1 MNFDIPITSSFNE
14 NGGFRGSE
22 QEKNT
27 KKSKCTIFF
36 HISCLRVPNSAKHL
50 LTRMDPQGRA
60 PKLPFPLTA
69 SPVKAHHPHG
79 RVFEGT
85 RCGQF
90 GNPLWAVWEPAVG
103 SLGES
108 TFGDPLWAE
117 ASPVSVQNVSK
128 MWLPRV
134 PDEFFVFF
142 APRLCILPK
151 SAPKGASGSQFRRAS
166 GPRPT
171 SAPKGPFGD
180 PLGVTFMTSGPLK

>member
-1 MNFDIPITSSFNE
+1 
-14 NGGFRGSE
+14 
-22 QEKNT
+22 
-27 KKSKCTIFF
+27 
-36 HISCLRVPNSAKHL
+36 
-50 LTRMDPQGRA
+50 MDPQGRA

-90 GNPLWAVWEPAVG
+90 GNPLWAVWESAVG

-117 ASPVSVQNVSK
+117 ASRVSVQNVSK

-134 PDEFFVFF
+134 PDGFLFFF
-142 APRLCILPK
+142 APPALYRVPHYIVP
-151 SAPKGASGSQFRRAS
+151 G
-166 GPRPT
+166 
-171 SAPKGPFGD
+171 
-180 PLGVTFMTSGPLK
+180 GPLNRRYPPQNVCAKILTNVRFVQSKNFKNKPFKQNKIILINVL

>member
-1 MNFDIPITSSFNE
+1 
-14 NGGFRGSE
+14 
-22 QEKNT
+22 
-27 KKSKCTIFF
+27 
-36 HISCLRVPNSAKHL
+36 
-50 LTRMDPQGRA
+50 MDPQGRA

-90 GNPLWAVWEPAVG
+90 GNPLWAVWESAVG

-117 ASPVSVQNVSK
+117 ASRVSVQNVSK

-134 PDEFFVFF
+134 PDGFLFQERYLLKKGVPMGGLGCFWSLFALLVAQRFF
-142 APRLCILPK
+142 
-151 SAPKGASGSQFRRAS
+151 SALRAGSG
-166 GPRPT
+166 
-171 SAPKGPFGD
+171 
-180 PLGVTFMTSGPLK
+180 L

>member
-1 MNFDIPITSSFNE
+1 MGVLQSASQIPTSV
-14 NGGFRGSE
+14 
-22 QEKNT
+22 
-27 KKSKCTIFF
+27 
-36 HISCLRVPNSAKHL
+36 VPLKP
-50 LTRMDPQGRA
+50 TRMDPQGRA

-90 GNPLWAVWEPAVG
+90 GNPLWAVWESAVG

-117 ASPVSVQNVSK
+117 ASRVSVQNVSK

-134 PDEFFVFF
+134 PDGFLFFSLPGHYSCQKELKKGVPRGGLF
-142 APRLCILPK
+142 AV
-151 SAPKGASGSQFRRAS
+151 
-166 GPRPT
+166 
-171 SAPKGPFGD
+171 
-180 PLGVTFMTSGPLK
+180 LGHFCTF

>member
-1 MNFDIPITSSFNE
+1 MSTFSKHSEKFNFLSSA
-14 NGGFRGSE
+14 G
-22 QEKNT
+22 
-27 KKSKCTIFF
+27 
-36 HISCLRVPNSAKHL
+36 PNFSRPP

-90 GNPLWAVWEPAVG
+90 GNPLWAVWESAVG

-117 ASPVSVQNVSK
+117 ASRVSVQNVSK

-134 PDEFFVFF
+134 PDGFLLFF
-142 APRLCILPK
+142 APRALYSKKKLQKGVPRGGLCCF
-151 SAPKGASGSQFRRAS
+151 GSLF
-166 GPRPT
+166 
-171 SAPKGPFGD
+171 
-180 PLGVTFMTSGPLK
+180 V